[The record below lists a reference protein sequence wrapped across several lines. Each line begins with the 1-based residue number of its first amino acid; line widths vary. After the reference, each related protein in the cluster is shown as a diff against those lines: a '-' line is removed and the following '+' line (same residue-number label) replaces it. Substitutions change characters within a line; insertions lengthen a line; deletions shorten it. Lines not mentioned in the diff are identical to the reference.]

1 MRLGGLFYITIF
13 SINAIHTL
21 DFDVYHG
28 NSQIKTLL
36 NSVHENCPKITRV
49 YDLEWEN
56 IPQTI
61 KGNPLTVIEFSKSPG
76 HHVTGTPEF
85 KYVANMHGD
94 ETVGRELLLMLANDL
109 CIGYMSG
116 NPRIQRLI
124 NSTRIHLLSSM
135 NPDGF
140 DVSLTTH
147 GKDGR
152 LNGNGVDLNRNFPN
166 MDSVVFHNMRKENAP
181 LDHLFTG
188 SINNS
193 KFEPETKMV
202 MQWMKD
208 INFVLS
214 ANLHGGSMVVN
225 YPYDSSPAGE
235 SQLNET
241 PDHPIFIEL
250 ALSYADHNPEM
261 RTGEHT
267 CEDDDKHFDQGIV
280 NGADWYPING
290 SMQDYNYLATNAF
303 ELTVELGCTK
313 FPEPSWLPTYW
324 EQNKIALLNF
334 MTQVHRG
341 VKGMIYGFDGVSVL
355 PLPNVIVRVF
365 NSTLP
370 GEPSPITHN
379 IWSGEDGDYY
389 RLLTRGRFIL
399 MYEAPGF
406 DTAVACVDIN
416 QVPSW
421 EHGFQAART
430 INVLLLKSDLK
441 DEYVDSKDLL
451 EKPVN
456 FQTRS
461 RKPLVCSSD
470 QEE

>member
-1 MRLGGLFYITIF
+1 MRLKGLLCISLLVINTIHSF
-13 SINAIHTL
+13 E
-21 DFDVYHG
+21 FDGYHKT
-28 NSQIKTLL
+28 SQIETFL
-36 NSVHENCPKITRV
+36 NGIHEKCPEITRV
-49 YDLEWEN
+49 YNLKWEN
-56 IPQTI
+56 ISRTI
-61 KGNPLTVIEFSKSPG
+61 RGNPLTVIEFAKFPG
-76 HHVTGTPEF
+76 RHVTGIPEF

-94 ETVGRELLLMLANDL
+94 ETVGRELLLMLASEL
-109 CIGYMSG
+109 CVGYMSAIL
-116 NPRIQRLI
+116 RIQRLI
-124 NSTRIHLLSSM
+124 NGTRIHLLSSM
-135 NPDGF
+135 NPDGY
-140 DVSLTTH
+140 DVSSTSSD
-147 GKDGR
+147 KDGR

-166 MDSVVFHNMRKENAP
+166 MDSVVFHNMGKENAP
-181 LDHLFTG
+181 LDHLFSG

-202 MQWMKD
+202 MQWMED

-225 YPYDSSPAGE
+225 YPYDSSPPGE
-235 SQLNET
+235 SRLNET

-250 ALSYADHNPEM
+250 ALSYADQNPEM

-267 CEDDDKHFDQGIV
+267 CKDDDKHFEQGIV

-290 SMQDYNYLATNAF
+290 SMQDYSYLATNAF
-303 ELTVELGCTK
+303 ELTMELGCTK
-313 FPEPSWLPTYW
+313 FPKASWLP
-324 EQNKIALLNF
+324 
-334 MTQVHRG
+334 VHRG

-365 NSTLP
+365 NNTSA

-379 IWSGEDGDYY
+379 IWSGRDGDYY

-399 MYEAPGF
+399 MFEAPGF
-406 DTAVACVDIN
+406 DTAVACADID

-421 EHGFQAART
+421 NDGFQAAQT
-430 INVLLLKSDLK
+430 INVLLLKSGLK
-441 DEYVDSKDLL
+441 NEYVDLKDLL
-451 EKPVN
+451 EKPVK
-456 FQTRS
+456 FQASS